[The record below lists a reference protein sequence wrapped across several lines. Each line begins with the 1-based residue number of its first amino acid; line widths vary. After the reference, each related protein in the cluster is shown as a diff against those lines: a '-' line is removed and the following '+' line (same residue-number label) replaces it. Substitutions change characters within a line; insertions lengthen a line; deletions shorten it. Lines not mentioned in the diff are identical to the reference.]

1 MPVVGAVVAEAAE
14 AVAVGEEVVAA
25 TTVVVAAEDTVVE
38 GEDTEE
44 EDVTGGERMR
54 WIAMIRL
61 ILHDWSQFG
70 SVL

>member
-1 MPVVGAVVAEAAE
+1 MVVAEAVE
-14 AVAVGEEVVAA
+14 VVAVGEEMVDA
-25 TTVVVAAEDTVVE
+25 TTVAVAVEDTVVE

-54 WIAMIRL
+54 WIAVIRL
-61 ILHDWSQFG
+61 ILHNWSQFG